1 MTTDRFVHVPYL
13 VKAGDTLSEI
23 AFRFLGRVD
32 RCMELAKL
40 NEIQYPGTIQ
50 AGATIMIP
58 VLLTPNLM
66 AHPAVVEA
74 LKPHRE
80 EYPVSAMHA
89 RGIFNHVS
97 SSYQPVW
104 DRDVDIVTHA
114 RCEGAIALAQALGIL
129 DDIEAQ
135 EALDANDKAFQG

>member
-40 NEIQYPGTIQ
+40 NGIPDPGMIQ

-58 VLLTPNLM
+58 VPIGPDMLE
-66 AHPAVVEA
+66 HPAVVEA
-74 LKPHRE
+74 MKPERAS
-80 EYPVSAMHA
+80 YPATYVIDGY
-89 RGIFNHVS
+89 R
-97 SSYQPVW
+97 PCW
-104 DRDVDIVTHA
+104 DRDTDPPNEA
-114 RCEGAIALAQALGIL
+114 RAMGAITLAQALGIF
-129 DDIEAQ
+129 DADEAEHEMNQ
-135 EALDANDKAFQG
+135 IAARFHG

>member
-58 VLLTPNLM
+58 VPIGPDMLE
-66 AHPAVVEA
+66 HPAVVEA
-74 LKPHRE
+74 MKPERAS
-80 EYPVSAMHA
+80 YPATYQGA
-89 RGIFNHVS
+89 RVIAQRVIDG
-97 SSYQPVW
+97 YRPCW
-104 DRDVDIVTHA
+104 DRDTDPPNEA
-114 RCEGAIALAQALGIL
+114 RAMGAITLAQALGIF
-129 DDIEAQ
+129 DADEAEHEMNQ
-135 EALDANDKAFQG
+135 IAARFHG